1 MMQDQPTQDVFDGA
15 LLRPATDGSGLAQLT
30 WRAAGQ
36 GDRVVQVYIDGR
48 LYDATAEPTDRAMWL
63 QLDPT
68 RGHAV
73 ELLAVPSEQRW
84 ADHREALGGGSSAFT
99 LTAAVAMNRDESWPI
114 DSRVTVHVD
123 GELVHD
129 RPLWASTDHRG
140 GFGGLFGEGPFG
152 RDPATAPGSGL
163 GEFGFGAFG
172 FGGAAWRWRGRLT
185 SGEHTIET
193 RIDGQ
198 VVETQLVNVDA
209 IGEPV
214 TVSVTHEGEQ
224 TVLSW

>member
-1 MMQDQPTQDVFDGA
+1 MMHDQPTQDVFDA
-15 LLRPATDGSGLAQLT
+15 VLLRPATDGSGLAHLT
-30 WRAAGQ
+30 WRAAEQ
-36 GDRVVQVYIDGR
+36 ADRVVQVYADGL
-48 LYDATAEPTDRAMWL
+48 LYDATAAPTDRAMWL

-68 RGHAV
+68 RGHAI
-73 ELLAVPSEQRW
+73 ELLAVPIDQRW
-84 ADHREALGGGSSAFT
+84 ADHREALGGGSPALT
-99 LTAAVAMNRDESWPI
+99 LTAAVELNRDESLPI
-114 DSRVTVHVD
+114 DSRVAVHID
-123 GELVHD
+123 GEPVHE

-172 FGGAAWRWRGRLT
+172 SDGTAWRWRGRLPG
-185 SGEHTIET
+185 GEHTIET

-198 VVETQLVNVDA
+198 VVETQSVTVDA

-214 TVSVTHEGEQ
+214 VVNVSRDGGQVM
-224 TVLSW
+224 LSW